1 MTDRRA
7 LSDMLID
14 VADGVLGLAVPPGL
28 RATGLEVT
36 LPVEIELRRTA
47 EGHDFLAELPR
58 FVTRTAFDRPTDRL
72 TVRWAEG
79 LPPDVMDGGA
89 P

>member
-14 VADGVLGLAVPPGL
+14 IADGVLGFQPPAGL
-28 RATGLEVT
+28 RATGLEVK
-36 LPVEIELRRTA
+36 LPVEVEMARTA
-47 EGHDFLAELPR
+47 AGPEFRAELPR
-58 FVTRTAFDRPTDRL
+58 FVTRTAFDKPPSRL

-79 LPPDVMDGGA
+79 TA

>member
-14 VADGVLGLAVPPGL
+14 IANGVLGLAPPKGL

-36 LPVEIELRRTA
+36 LPVEVEVVRT
-47 EGHDFLAELPR
+47 LAGPEFRADLPR
-58 FVTRTAFDRPTDRL
+58 FVTRTLFDKPPSRL
-72 TVRWAEG
+72 TVRWA
-79 LPPDVMDGGA
+79 DGVA